1 MFLKFQ
7 HKIKEDYA
15 LHLTNVNLLMNEYQ
29 KNNFNIVQ
37 LVRSFLHEY
46 IIYLTNLNDKSK
58 LTTINFLAT
67 KLATVEKNINP
78 YTLEKIINN
87 RLKISNAVCF
97 DIIKDVQAIMNEEFV
112 LTKAIIDDN
121 TITISNLV
129 FLSLQEN
136 INSIEDL
143 EKDINEDFLISFWNN
158 ISQNANLYFAQ
169 KQLSTKISKQD
180 IYIILNNLLNNLKQQ

>member
-1 MFLKFQ
+1 
-7 HKIKEDYA
+7 
-15 LHLTNVNLLMNEYQ
+15 MNEYQ